1 LAILIGIHPVT
12 EALRAGHPLDRILV
26 ARGAAGSRLQEIIDL
41 ARGRGIS
48 LRFEERPALDR
59 IAGSAAHQGVVA
71 LGAARRYAELDEVG
85 TTARLL
91 VVLDGIEDPHNLGA
105 IIRTACAAGADAVVV
120 PERRAAGLTETVA
133 KAASG
138 ALEYLPV
145 VRVSNVNRALED
157 LKQRGFWIYGLD
169 ERGDQDYAGVA
180 YSTPTALV
188 FGAEGRGLHQMTRK
202 HCDVLV
208 RIPIGGKISSLNVS
222 VAAGVVL
229 FDWKR
234 KAGDATPDRQ

>member
-26 ARGAAGSRLQEIIDL
+26 ARGAAGTRLQEIIDL

-71 LGAARRYAELDEVG
+71 LGAERRYAELDEVAAS
-85 TTARLL
+85 ARLL

-105 IIRTACAAGADAVVV
+105 IIRTACAAGADAVLV

-145 VRVSNVNRALED
+145 VRVTNVNRALED
-157 LKQRGFWIYGLD
+157 LKERGFWIYGLD
-169 ERGDQDYAGVA
+169 ERGDEEYSGVA
-180 YSTPTALV
+180 YNTPTALV
-188 FGAEGRGLHQMTRK
+188 FGAEGHGLHQMVRK

-208 RIPIGGKISSLNVS
+208 RIPITGKISSLNVS

-234 KAGDATPDRQ
+234 KADAATPDLQ